1 MNINKGELFH
11 YTGSGLDNI
20 YLKSGFEIHETP
32 YGEGFSI
39 MDVENLHKV
48 IGLDIINHVA
58 ELNGSQ
64 VRFFRKELDLSQKS
78 LADLMDISE
87 DTIRNWETGR
97 TKINKVADAFLR
109 QYYTEYVE
117 GDGSLREIVDRITK
131 LDRAEYH
138 VQLEFRD
145 AEKQW
150 HTAAAA

>member
-11 YTGSGLDNI
+11 YTGSGLDNV
-20 YLKSGFEIHETP
+20 YLESGFEIHETP

-48 IGLDIINHVA
+48 IGLDNINHVA
-58 ELNGSQ
+58 ALNGSQ

-131 LDRAEYH
+131 LDRTEYH

-150 HTAAAA
+150 HTAVAA